1 MPVRTETITRAAGP
15 GLLDHA
21 RRRPDAPLWRAA
33 SAALA
38 GLLVGS
44 AGAGPVGWWMTVAG
58 LSLLALSTLQARP
71 LSAIIAGSLA
81 GAVALG
87 AWQATSATG
96 STVTATAVAIAVSA
110 AAGAAYGAIA
120 RMVQTWA
127 GWPLLL
133 PVVWLAIEASISG
146 TVTLPRVDPAAIAA
160 IPGEQAS
167 SIVALAAGPAV
178 AFLLGLAS
186 CCLAAAAVGMR
197 RWSRA
202 RTVVASLAAALASLG
217 ILVILESAVHAHDAP
232 PSSTLSARVLA
243 PVLLDKGNSD
253 A

>member
-15 GLLDHA
+15 GLLDHS
-21 RRRPDAPLWRAA
+21 RRRPDALLRRAVG
-33 SAALA
+33 AALA

-58 LSLLALSTLQARP
+58 LSLLALSTLRARP
-71 LSAIIAGSLA
+71 LSAMIAGSLA
-81 GAVALG
+81 GVVALG

-110 AAGAAYGAIA
+110 AAGAAYGVVA
-120 RMVQTWA
+120 RMVQTWG

-133 PVVWLAIEASISG
+133 PVVWLAMEASISG

-167 SIVALAAGPAV
+167 SVVALAAGPAV

-186 CCLAAAAVGMR
+186 CCLAAAAGMR
-197 RWSRA
+197 RWARP

-217 ILVILESAVHAHDAP
+217 ILVVLESAVHSHDAP
-232 PSSTLSARVLA
+232 PSSTLTAR
-243 PVLLDKGNSD
+243 LLVPAVPDKANSD